1 MKVLII
7 SGAALRLTP
16 YAQLYIDAAKKN
28 GHTITILVWERNN
41 EPDNVVDSSIKVI
54 RFKNVLDDSESKIN
68 KIVPFLLFRKFLRK
82 NIQRNNPDFIVSLDT
97 QFAVLIN
104 SLIRKKYKNKYI
116 YDMRD
121 MSFEHISLYRK
132 IVAKIV
138 NASKYTFISSEDY
151 RRFLPSSTKIFTFH
165 NYQKS
170 ELQYIGLRNKN
181 VRNQKKIRI
190 SFWGMIREVELNLFF
205 ISCIKNDE
213 RFLVNYY
220 GSATS
225 ESKRLNEYCEA
236 QNVRNVVFWGP
247 YSNDKKHSFVSNTDL
262 ILNLHYNKRKQFGSP
277 EMGNKF
283 YDGIIY
289 EIPQICSKNTFM
301 GNYAEKYQV
310 GVCIELNE
318 NIGDCL
324 WNYYNSIEWNKFSAN
339 CCSIR
344 ECIIDQQEKSLKLL
358 DNIFSNE

>member
-16 YAQLYIDAAKKN
+16 YAQLYIDAAKKY
-28 GHTITILVWERNN
+28 GHSITILVWERSN
-41 EPDNVVDSSIKVI
+41 EPDKIVDSSINVI
-54 RFKNVLDDSESKIN
+54 RFKSLLDDSESKIN
-68 KIVPFLLFRKFLRK
+68 KIRPFLSFRKFLRY
-82 NIQRNNPDFIVSLDT
+82 NIVNNNPDFIVSLDT
-97 QFAVLIN
+97 QFSVLIN

-121 MSFEHISLYRK
+121 MSFEHIFLYRK

-138 NASKYTFISSEDY
+138 DASKYTFVSSDDY
-151 RRFLPSSTKIFTFH
+151 RRFLPLSSKIFTFH

-170 ELQYIGLRNKN
+170 ELQYIGLRNN
-181 VRNQKKIRI
+181 ILRNQKKIRI
-190 SFWGMIREVELNLFF
+190 SFWGMIREVELNLRF

-213 RFLVNYY
+213 RFIVNYY

-225 ESKRLNEYCEA
+225 ESKRLNEYCETEH
-236 QNVRNVVFWGP
+236 VSNVVFWGA
-247 YSNDKKHSFVSNTDL
+247 YSNEKKHSFVSNTDL

-318 NIGDCL
+318 NLGDNL
-324 WNYYNSIEWNKFSAN
+324 WNYYNSIEWEQFSEN

-344 ECIIDQQEKSLKLL
+344 DCIIEQQEKSLKLL